1 MILCGKCKYIHTADF
16 IGTKIRIYFLS
27 TGFVEKKLVIWSF
40 KPKTYD
46 TFRTA
51 PYPPLQSVARYA
63 FSDGAPGGGSLDGCD
78 AGAGAGDAQK

>member
-1 MILCGKCKYIHTADF
+1 MY
-16 IGTKIRIYFLS
+16 
-27 TGFVEKKLVIWSF
+27 IWSF

-51 PYPPLQSVARYA
+51 PYPPLQPVARYA

-78 AGAGAGDAQK
+78 AGSGAGDAQKGPLSFSAGSGAGGEVLYLMILIEGFS